1 MNDNLLLILP
11 FFGSLLSLTFAFIF
25 YKSMQSHQK
34 GDERMEEIASIVRK
48 GAFAY
53 LKEQYKSVGIFFV
66 FVFII
71 LFILSYFFKL
81 QSLWTPFAFLTG
93 GFFSGLAGFIGMNTA
108 TQASSRTAQA
118 AKKSLDEALKVAFR
132 AGAVMGLTVVGLGLL
147 DITVWFFILRLF
159 YQNDLYIITS
169 TILTFGMGASSQAL
183 FARVGGGIFTKAA
196 DVGADIVGK
205 IESEIPED
213 DARNPAVIADNV
225 GDNVGD
231 VAGMGADLYESY
243 CGSILSA
250 ASLGAAVAIPLSS
263 STTLSLKLVILP
275 LLIAAIGILSS
286 IIGIF
291 FVKTKEHA
299 DQIHLMQSLNKG
311 INISTLLIFI
321 LSFILMWILF
331 RESSIKYLNFWLSLI
346 TGLLVGIFIGRI
358 TEIYTSF
365 SYKPTKFVAD
375 QTKTGTATVI
385 LAGLGESMISTGY
398 VVLIIVI
405 GIIVSYL
412 FSSNFDF
419 KNVTLG
425 LYGIALSAV
434 GMLSTLGITLST
446 DAYGPVA
453 DNAGGNAQMSKLDE
467 KVRERTDALDS
478 LGNTTAATG
487 KGFAIGSAAL
497 TALAF
502 IAAFSEAIRAA
513 LIRIAQNSNGFVDIG
528 NRFLSLAEIKSMD
541 IVDVLLAYDVHLMNV
556 KVIVGVMIGSM
567 LPFVFSGLT
576 LNAVGRS
583 ATKMVDEIRR
593 QFHTIPG
600 ILEGKNKPDYERCV
614 SIAAKAAEKEMI
626 VPALIAVIAPI
637 FVGITIGVPGVFGL
651 LAGSL
656 GSGFVLAIMMANA
669 GGSWDNAKKY
679 IESGELGGKGSENHK
694 SAVVGDTVGD
704 PLKDTA
710 GPSLNILI
718 KLMSIVSIVTAGLMV
733 FFHIF

>member
-1 MNDNLLLILP
+1 
-11 FFGSLLSLTFAFIF
+11 
-25 YKSMQSHQK
+25 
-34 GDERMEEIASIVRK
+34 
-48 GAFAY
+48 
-53 LKEQYKSVGIFFV
+53 
-66 FVFII
+66 
-71 LFILSYFFKL
+71 
-81 QSLWTPFAFLTG
+81 
-93 GFFSGLAGFIGMNTA
+93 
-108 TQASSRTAQA
+108 
-118 AKKSLDEALKVAFR
+118 
-132 AGAVMGLTVVGLGLL
+132 
-147 DITVWFFILRLF
+147 
-159 YQNDLYIITS
+159 
-169 TILTFGMGASSQAL
+169 
-183 FARVGGGIFTKAA
+183 
-196 DVGADIVGK
+196 
-205 IESEIPED
+205 
-213 DARNPAVIADNV
+213 
-225 GDNVGD
+225 
-231 VAGMGADLYESY
+231 
-243 CGSILSA
+243 
-250 ASLGAAVAIPLSS
+250 
-263 STTLSLKLVILP
+263 
-275 LLIAAIGILSS
+275 
-286 IIGIF
+286 
-291 FVKTKEHA
+291 
-299 DQIHLMQSLNKG
+299 MQSLNKG

-576 LNAVGRS
+576 LNAVGRA

-626 VPALIAVIAPI
+626 VPA
-637 FVGITIGVPGVFGL
+637 
-651 LAGSL
+651 
-656 GSGFVLAIMMANA
+656 
-669 GGSWDNAKKY
+669 
-679 IESGELGGKGSENHK
+679 
-694 SAVVGDTVGD
+694 
-704 PLKDTA
+704 
-710 GPSLNILI
+710 
-718 KLMSIVSIVTAGLMV
+718 
-733 FFHIF
+733 